1 VCHRRAAF
9 IDRGSNPAQI
19 AIEQIDRL
27 ALDSQAGAA
36 VDPWPQAPMGV
47 TMNDCHPSDRSGWS
61 FRPCGPG
68 QFLTRRGRDALGRD
82 ISPRGPSVFSHRPA
96 SSALPV
102 THSAFVIRND
112 AGHVKRARFTTNQ
125 ALRALLGALRAIWV
139 DDLHNSQTKWS
150 GVFSSAEMPR

>member
-1 VCHRRAAF
+1 MAYDLGLCADELHR
-9 IDRGSNPAQI
+9 I
-19 AIEQIDRL
+19 ARL
-27 ALDSQAGAA
+27 G
-36 VDPWPQAPMGV
+36 
-47 TMNDCHPSDRSGWS
+47 MNYCHPSYRSGWS

-139 DDLHNSQTKWS
+139 ETVQHGTI
-150 GVFSSAEMPR
+150 V